1 MLIDGQ
7 YVASQIVNGLEEDQV
22 AALNR
27 VSVLLKEFRTKVN
40 GKQSAPGLYL
50 I

>member
-1 MLIDGQ
+1 MLIGGQ
-7 YVASQIVNGLEEDQV
+7 YVASQIVNGLEEVQV

-40 GKQSAPGLYL
+40 GKQMSDKL
-50 I
+50 